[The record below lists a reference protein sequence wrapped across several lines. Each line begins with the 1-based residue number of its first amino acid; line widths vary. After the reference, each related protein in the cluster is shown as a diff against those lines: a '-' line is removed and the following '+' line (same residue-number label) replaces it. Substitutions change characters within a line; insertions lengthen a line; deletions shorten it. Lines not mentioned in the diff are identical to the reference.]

1 MAVVDLTCKACGNK
15 WQLVTRAAVKPKQKQ
30 CPECASADIKQSFGS
45 FLRNGPLS
53 DPNCGA
59 PACNTSYG

>member
-1 MAVVDLTCKACGNK
+1 MAVFDLNCKSCGHK
-15 WQLVTRAAVKPKQKQ
+15 WQLVTRSSIKAPQKK
-30 CPECASADIKQSFGS
+30 CPSCKSTDIKQSFGS
-45 FLRNGPLS
+45 YLRNGPLS

>member
-1 MAVVDLTCKACGNK
+1 MAIFDLSCKSCGHK
-15 WQLVTRAAVKPKQKQ
+15 YQLVTRGVIKAKQKQ
-30 CPECASADIKQSFGS
+30 CPECDSKDIKQSFGS
-45 FLRNGPLS
+45 YLRNGALS

>member
-1 MAVVDLTCKACGNK
+1 MAVFDLNCKSCGHK
-15 WQLVTRAAVKPKQKQ
+15 WQLVTRSSIKGPQRTCPKCK
-30 CPECASADIKQSFGS
+30 SADIKQSFGS
-45 FLRNGPLS
+45 YLRNGPLS

>member
-1 MAVVDLTCKACGNK
+1 MAIFDLSCKNCGHK
-15 WQLVTRAAVKPKQKQ
+15 YQLVTRGAIKTKQKR
-30 CPECASADIKQSFGS
+30 CPECDGADIKQSFGS
-45 FLRNGPLS
+45 YLRNGPLS